1 MTIKD
6 LIEILQQE
14 NKKSKI
20 VFEYDGIDLEIDEWS
35 IQSTDKIVIIK
46 LEEK

>member
-1 MTIKD
+1 MTIRD

-20 VFEYDGIDLEIDEWS
+20 VFEYEGIDLEIDEWS
-35 IQSTDKIVIIK
+35 IQSTDKLVIIK
-46 LEEK
+46 LQEK